1 MLVEVRDRRD
11 LLGQRRGGMGGVG
24 VGAEDGCGA
33 GEWATVGR
41 RNGRLWSRLAR
52 ALEVVAGR
60 PVLRLPPPECTPP
73 RATGR
78 SPRRRRGRARALP
91 KEGALCGHHAAARCA
106 AARPRRHGRRWHRR
120 SAWGRG
126 RPWPCTRRAPRGT
139 LAPGP
144 GCCRR
149 HCLNGQGGGIGSF
162 GVGWLEHPRRW
173 LGARWAD
180 SPPGTAHRPE
190 LPGAPLGGAGG
201 ELGRFDRA
209 ALPCSTEPLGSGII
223 RSWGRSTQWSQG
235 PSRATSEASC
245 SMERVVL
252 SASQKEGWHIAS
264 TTVVPS
270 GCSTNA

>member
-1 MLVEVRDRRD
+1 MSSPAPPPASWLQWGSLLPAREWKTCLWKSAIVDTCLV
-11 LLGQRRGGMGGVG
+11 
-24 VGAEDGCGA
+24 
-33 GEWATVGR
+33 
-41 RNGRLWSRLAR
+41 NGRLWRRLAR
-52 ALEVVAGR
+52 APEPLAGR
-60 PVLRLPPPECTPP
+60 PTCGVH
-73 RATGR
+73 AAK
-78 SPRRRRGRARALP
+78 SHRALP
-91 KEGALCGHHAAARCA
+91 PRGGAGGCPPPAKGALCGHHAAARCA

-162 GVGWLEHPRRW
+162 GGGWLEHPRRW

-180 SPPGTAHRPE
+180 SPPGIAHRPE